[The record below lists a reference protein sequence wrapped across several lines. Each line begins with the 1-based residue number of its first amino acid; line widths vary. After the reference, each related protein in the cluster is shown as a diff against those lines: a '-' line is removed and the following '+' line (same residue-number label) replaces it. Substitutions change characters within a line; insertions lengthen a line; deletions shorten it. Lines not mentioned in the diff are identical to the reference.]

1 MILSGNAQG
10 RREEEEEE
18 EGEGEEEGEKD
29 EEDGRS
35 VPYYV
40 NLVPIV
46 ALRI

>member
-10 RREEEEEE
+10 GKEEEEEE

-35 VPYYV
+35 VPYCA